1 MREVMTFRQ
10 AVRVYL
16 YQSGHIWN
24 RLPES
29 WRLLPPGRAYGRHL
43 HVLARRYGDRRQN
56 HSTFFLRN
64 RAELELLRSLLA
76 QKPRGSRLDIAV
88 IACSKGAEV
97 YSFMWAIRSARPD
110 LKVRLHAVDIAQ
122 EIVDFAAK
130 GVYSLDSV
138 AGTKPSPDDMP
149 TGDMTWKDQP
159 VSSSVF
165 ERMTKE
171 EIDAMF
177 EVDGDQA
184 KVRPSLKE
192 GITWLQGDAS
202 DPRLITDLGPQD
214 IVVGNR
220 FLCHMD
226 PPFAEEC
233 LRNFSRLVKPGGY
246 LFVYGVDLDVRGRV
260 AKDIGWRP
268 ITDMMKEVYDGDVSL
283 RSAWPFEYFGLEPFC
298 DDRPDW
304 KLRCASVFQ
313 IGEALDAQP
322 ALAAHR

>member
-1 MREVMTFRQ
+1 
-10 AVRVYL
+10 
-16 YQSGHIWN
+16 
-24 RLPES
+24 
-29 WRLLPPGRAYGRHL
+29 
-43 HVLARRYGDRRQN
+43 
-56 HSTFFLRN
+56 
-64 RAELELLRSLLA
+64 LLRSLLA
-76 QKPRGSRLDIAV
+76 QKPRGSSLDIAV

-110 LKVRLHAVDIAQ
+110 LKVRLYAVDIAQ

-130 GVYSLDSV
+130 GVYSLNSV
-138 AGTKPSPDDMP
+138 AGSKPNPEAIVA
-149 TGDMTWKDQP
+149 GDMTWKDQP

-165 ERMTKE
+165 ERMTRE
-171 EIDAMF
+171 EIEGMF

-184 KVRPSLKE
+184 KIRASLKE

-202 DPRLITDLGPQD
+202 SPKLISDLGPQD

-260 AKDIGWRP
+260 AKDRGWTP
-268 ITDMMKEVYDGDVSL
+268 VTDMMQEVYNGDVSL
-283 RSAWPFEYFGLEPFC
+283 RTAWPFEYFGLEPFS
-298 DDRPDW
+298 DDGPDW

-313 IGEALDAQP
+313 IGEAFDAQP
-322 ALAAHR
+322 ALVAHR